1 VIDFLFHSW
10 MWLAS
15 WHECLSIVFV
25 CVFRLDEPHEWPPLY
40 GNLLEA
46 YTIRRFWAH
55 FWHRIVYAPFRAVAD
70 GLSAHVFG
78 QGDRGAARR
87 LVNVVLVFLQ
97 SGLLH
102 LIIDWQNGLC
112 NYWGSGI
119 FYFVQPLGFVLEGL
133 AQSAWAPLR
142 KRAFVPGSRVLLIL
156 ERTLGYMWV
165 LAWFYLL
172 CPQRSIAELSCRAKV
187 LL

>member
-1 VIDFLFHSW
+1 MIDFLVHSW
-10 MWLAS
+10 LWLAS
-15 WHECLSIVFV
+15 WHECLSVVFV
-25 CVFRLDEPHEWPPLY
+25 CVLRLDEPHEWPPLY

-70 GLSAHVFG
+70 GLSARVFG
-78 QGDRGAARR
+78 QGNRGAARR
-87 LVNVVLVFLQ
+87 LVNVALVFLL

-102 LIIDWQNGLC
+102 SIRDWQDGLC
-112 NYWGSGI
+112 NYWSSGI

-142 KRAFVPGSRVLLIL
+142 KRVFVPGSRVISIL

-172 CPQRSIAELSCRAKV
+172 CPQRFIAELSCRAKV
-187 LL
+187 RL